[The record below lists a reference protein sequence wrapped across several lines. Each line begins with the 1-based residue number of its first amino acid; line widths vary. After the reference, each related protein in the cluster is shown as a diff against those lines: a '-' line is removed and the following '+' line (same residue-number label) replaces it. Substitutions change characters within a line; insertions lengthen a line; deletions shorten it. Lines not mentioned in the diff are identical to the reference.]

1 MAKQEQNSKIAREM
15 RQHVA
20 SWQASKMSSQAY
32 CADKEFT
39 VHKLYYWF
47 NKVKKEQAD
56 RPGTN
61 TGFTRVRP
69 KEIPLVAPG
78 LSTSTCPSLEVNL
91 SNGTR
96 FVFYQ
101 AISKDL
107 LNVFL

>member
-1 MAKQEQNSKIAREM
+1 MAKNEQNAKIGREM
-15 RQHVA
+15 RQHVV

-32 CADKEFT
+32 CADKGFT

-47 NKVKKEQAD
+47 NKVKKEQSDTPSA
-56 RPGTN
+56 N

-69 KEIPLVAPG
+69 KEIPHAAQG
-78 LSTSTCPSLEVNL
+78 LSNSTLPFLEVNL

-96 FVFYQ
+96 LVFYQ
-101 AISKDL
+101 AISNDL

>member
-1 MAKQEQNSKIAREM
+1 MAKKEQNEKIAREM
-15 RQHVA
+15 HQHVNT
-20 SWQASKMSSQAY
+20 WQASKMSAEGY
-32 CADKEFT
+32 CADKELG

-47 NKVKKEQAD
+47 NKIKKEQAD
-56 RPGTN
+56 TPGTN

-69 KEIPLVAPG
+69 KEIPPAAQDLP
-78 LSTSTCPSLEVNL
+78 TSALPSLEVNL

-96 FVFYQ
+96 LVFYQ

>member
-1 MAKQEQNSKIAREM
+1 M

-20 SWQASKMSSQAY
+20 SWQSSKLSSQGY
-32 CADKEFT
+32 CADKGFT

-56 RPGTN
+56 TPSTN

-69 KEIPLVAPG
+69 KEIPSAAQG
-78 LSTSTCPSLEVNL
+78 LSNTTLPSLEVNL

-96 FVFYQ
+96 LVFYQ

-107 LNVFL
+107 LTIFL

>member
-1 MAKQEQNSKIAREM
+1 MGKNEQNAKIGGEM

-32 CADKEFT
+32 CADKDFT

-47 NKVKKEQAD
+47 NKVKKEQAST
-56 RPGTN
+56 GSTA

-69 KEIPLVAPG
+69 KAVPPAAQG
-78 LSTSTCPSLEVNL
+78 LSNSTLPSLEVNL
-91 SNGTR
+91 PNGTR
-96 FVFYQ
+96 LIFYQ
-101 AISKDL
+101 TISKDL

>member
-15 RQHVA
+15 RQHI
-20 SWQASKMSSQAY
+20 STWQASKMSSQAY
-32 CADKEFT
+32 CADKGFT

-47 NKVKKEQAD
+47 NKVKKDQAD
-56 RPGTN
+56 SPSTN

-69 KEIPLVAPG
+69 KEIPPVAQG
-78 LSTSTCPSLEVNL
+78 LSTLPSLEVNL

-96 FVFYQ
+96 LVFYQ

>member
-1 MAKQEQNSKIAREM
+1 MAKKEQNAKIAQEM

-20 SWQASKMSSQAY
+20 SWQASKMSIQAY
-32 CADKEFT
+32 CADKDFT

-47 NKVKKEQAD
+47 HKTQKGPSATA
-56 RPGTN
+56 GTA

-69 KEIPLVAPG
+69 KTGPSVSPG
-78 LSTSTCPSLEVNL
+78 PSHSRLPSLEVNL

-96 FVFYQ
+96 LVFYQ

>member
-1 MAKQEQNSKIAREM
+1 MAKKEENSKIAQEM

-32 CADKEFT
+32 CADKGFT

-47 NKVKKEQAD
+47 NKIKQEQG
-56 RPGTN
+56 GTGS
-61 TGFTRVRP
+61 TAAGFTRVRP
-69 KEIPLVAPG
+69 KEAPSTTQD
-78 LSTSTCPSLEVNL
+78 LSASALPSLEVNL

-96 FVFYQ
+96 LVFYQ

-107 LNVFL
+107 LTIFL